1 MVSRNSCKNSG
12 VIQRSDQ
19 KLRCFWGVTVVWH
32 DETCSS
38 PSSASIVRARKT
50 ASGNCCK
57 RLSTIQRSDKKL
69 EPFLVVTLV
78 RCDRTFTS
86 HSRDSIA
93 TTRKMAS
100 KNSCKNSGVIQRSDP
115 PLLWSGAIR
124 PSLHRVEISYL
135 LRGKRHPKTPVQIQD
150 WSIGRIKSSEAFEPL
165 CWNGSTRPALH
176 REAIPFLPQGNS
188 LRKLM

>member
-1 MVSRNSCKNSG
+1 MATTRKIASGNYCKNMSTIQLSDQKLEPFWAVTLVWRNQTFTSQSRDSIATTRKMASRNSCKNSG
-12 VIQRSDQ
+12 VIQRSDPQ
-19 KLRCFWGVTVVWH
+19 
-32 DETCSS
+32 
-38 PSSASIVRARKT
+38 
-50 ASGNCCK
+50 
-57 RLSTIQRSDKKL
+57 
-69 EPFLVVTLV
+69 
-78 RCDRTFTS
+78 
-86 HSRDSIA
+86 
-93 TTRKMAS
+93 
-100 KNSCKNSGVIQRSDP
+100 
-115 PLLWSGAIR
+115 LLWSGAIR